1 MATVYFFYAGVL
13 PAALY
18 AHRLGTFSLQ
28 VGQLIYINRKKVL
41 DMSVKTIAVNVNVGT
56 HKLLPAF
63 VTTNQQKNFM
73 IALDTL
79 RKAANAKNRRINI
92 LQVTFGG
99 FRGND
104 AYIEYQVKPIA
115 ELLANPEKFNLAA
128 WF

>member
-1 MATVYFFYAGVL
+1 M

-18 AHRLGTFSLQ
+18 AHRLSTFRLQ
-28 VGQLIYINRKKVL
+28 VGQLIYINLHRKKVL
-41 DMSVKTIAVNVNVGT
+41 VMSVKTIAVNVNVGT

-79 RKAANAKNRRINI
+79 RKAANAKNRRIKI